1 MSVAVSKEEAKKW
14 IGQNISA
21 VKKDGS
27 VVTGKLVRIKGSK
40 LIFAAEKGKVVQT
53 KAIIPLVLFDL
64 LAIGTAGAYGGY
76 GGYGAGYGGYPG
88 YGGVPGYGVP
98 GYGVPGYG
106 APGYGYN
113 QPYFW

>member
-14 IGQNISA
+14 IGQKIDA

-53 KAIIPLVLFDL
+53 KALIPLVLFDL
-64 LAIGTAGAYGGY
+64 LAIGTAGTYGGY
-76 GGYGAGYGGYPG
+76 GGYYGGYPG
-88 YGGVPGYGVP
+88 YGVPGYGVP
-98 GYGVPGYG
+98 GYGVPGYV
-106 APGYGYN
+106 YT
-113 QPYFW
+113 QPFFW

>member
-1 MSVAVSKEEAKKW
+1 MSVAVSKEEAAKW
-14 IGQNISA
+14 IGHKIDV

-27 VVTGKLVRIKGSK
+27 VVSGKLVRIKGSR
-40 LIFAAEKGKVVQT
+40 LIFAAEKGKTVQT
-53 KAIIPLVLFDL
+53 KAIVPLVLFDL

-76 GGYGAGYGGYPG
+76 GYGVGYPG
-88 YGGVPGYGVP
+88 YGVAGYGVPGYGVP

-106 APGYGYN
+106 YN